1 VKFSKGSSG
10 NPKGRKPGGLN
21 KLTAQIRTM
30 ADGAMPK
37 VIEDLIEQTKAGDR
51 ESRALFLK
59 VFKPPT
65 PRLVT
70 TPVTIEPAAN
80 ADQARAQIGQL
91 VSLAA
96 AGQFDIDALR
106 TLVEALRISIDGRV
120 LELEGLV
127 KDLMER
133 HEETANE
140 H

>member
-1 VKFSKGSSG
+1 MAWKSGQSG
-10 NPKGRKPGGLN
+10 NVKGRKPGGLN

-37 VIEDLIEQTKAGDR
+37 VIEDLIEQSKAGDR

-70 TPVTIEPAAN
+70 TPIDIPAAKN
-80 ADQARAQIGQL
+80 ADEARGQIGQL

-96 AGQFDIDALR
+96 AGRFDIDALR

-120 LELEGLV
+120 VELEAIVRELTE
-127 KDLMER
+127 KHDDQ
-133 HEETANE
+133 A
-140 H
+140 

>member
-1 VKFSKGSSG
+1 MAWKAGKSG

-21 KLTAQIRTM
+21 KLTAQICTM

-70 TPVTIEPAAN
+70 TPIEIPAAKN
-80 ADQARAQIGQL
+80 AD
-91 VSLAA
+91 
-96 AGQFDIDALR
+96 
-106 TLVEALRISIDGRV
+106 EALRPDRPIGVAGRRRAVRHRRPADAGRGLAHIDRRSGA
-120 LELEGLV
+120 G
-127 KDLMER
+127 
-133 HEETANE
+133 A
-140 H
+140 